1 MKTYTT
7 FAAASWLLV
16 AATGAMAAPFSAD
29 CGNSAAA
36 GQPVTR
42 EAVIAD
48 LVASHQAP
56 PTLSPRDG
64 EWYNVPAPLG
74 NMGRMD
80 HMDHMGRPMA
90 RQADMGAANAMPVGS
105 SGMGTTTSD
114 AGAVSAGQ
122 RAGTAGCLATSMR

>member
-16 AATGAMAAPFSAD
+16 AVTGAMAAPFSAD
-29 CGNSAAA
+29 CGNTAAA
-36 GQPVTR
+36 GQPLTR

-48 LVASHQAP
+48 LVASRQAP
-56 PTLSPRDG
+56 PTLPPHDG

-74 NMGRMD
+74 HMDGMD
-80 HMDHMGRPMA
+80 HMDHMA
-90 RQADMGAANAMPVGS
+90 LHADRGDANAMPAGS

-114 AGAVSAGQ
+114 AGTVSANQ
-122 RAGTAGCLATSMR
+122 GTDAVACLSTSMR

>member
-36 GQPVTR
+36 GQPLTR

-48 LVASHQAP
+48 LVASRQAP
-56 PTLSPRDG
+56 PTLPPHDG
-64 EWYNVPAPLG
+64 EWYNVSAPLG
-74 NMGRMD
+74 HMDGMG
-80 HMDHMGRPMA
+80 HMDHMGPMA
-90 RQADMGAANAMPVGS
+90 RQADMGAANAMPAGS
-105 SGMGTTTSD
+105 SGMGTTISD
-114 AGAVSAGQ
+114 AGTVSANQ
-122 RAGTAGCLATSMR
+122 GTDAVACLSTSMR